1 MGGQKKFL
9 AALAIFLQDDL
20 KNRMNFTIGRFDHP
34 LPFILYLSLS
44 SKLTPYSLRMRG
56 FLSLIKCKVIGLHQP
71 IVGKP
76 RGMLIYQKFKMSR
89 KLMWLLASNV
99 ADPFEAGAEI

>member
-44 SKLTPYSLRMRG
+44 SKLTQYLLRMRG
-56 FLSLIKCKVIGLHQP
+56 FLSPIKCKVIGLHQP

-76 RGMLIYQKFKMSR
+76 GGMLIYQKFKMSR
-89 KLMWLLASNV
+89 KLK
-99 ADPFEAGAEI
+99 I